1 MREELPARTKLARGQ
16 VERFY
21 ASRETVIAVSQ
32 GRICVQPAPSWIGE
46 QLVQEQF
53 IVVDGEAHIVQ
64 QSGWLAVHAHAD
76 AEIVCS
82 PGRESIAAQ
91 TSRLFSFA
99 SALLRRWKFTVQE
112 SNSR

>member
-1 MREELPARTKLARGQ
+1 MRGKLPARTKLAHGQ

-21 ASRETVIAVSQ
+21 ARRETVIAVAQ

-53 IVVDGEAHIVQ
+53 IVAEGEAHIVQ

-82 PGRESIAAQ
+82 PERESIAAQ

-99 SALLRRWKFTVQE
+99 SALLRRWKFTVQQ